1 MGVDAQRRSRFELL
15 FAEHHMVVRSYVQR
29 RSAGVMVDDVVADTF
44 LVLWRRLDEAP
55 EEVRPWLLGV
65 TRRVLADHRRTTSR
79 QRSLA
84 ERLTREPARP
94 AVSPL
99 PDGLSEE
106 LAGALRGL
114 TEQER
119 EALLLVAWDGLSPRE
134 AAVVVGCPSG
144 AFRARLHR
152 ARQHVARQVGID
164 EAVPNLTERP
174 R

>member
-1 MGVDAQRRSRFELL
+1 MA
-15 FAEHHMVVRSYVQR
+15 VRSYVLR
-29 RSAGVMVDDVVADTF
+29 RSVGVVVDDVVADTF
-44 LVLWRRLDEAP
+44 LVLWRRLDEVP

-65 TRRVLADHRRTTSR
+65 ARRVLADHRRATRR

-84 ERLTREPARP
+84 GRLARERERP
-94 AVSPL
+94 DVSPL

-134 AAVVVGCPSG
+134 AAVVVGCPSA

-152 ARQHVARQVGID
+152 ARQHVGSLVGID
-164 EAVPNLTERP
+164 EAAPNVTERL